1 MKKLAIIVNFFFF
14 FHYNTK
20 EVKMCNLQKLIELRN
35 EVAKLQYKIKQIMPL
50 AIAEA
55 LDIYAKSNTERSNQI
70 IFNHQFGKIGLV
82 FKQRFLTT
90 KDDATLARIDE
101 DIKRI
106 QGNLSNKYS
115 LKLSK
120 IESEINYFHE
130 QIQKLDEETEK
141 LLTNKQIIQLKQ
153 QFTKRVQE
161 TTYIDPNLSVF
172 LN

>member
-1 MKKLAIIVNFFFF
+1 
-14 FHYNTK
+14 
-20 EVKMCNLQKLIELRN
+20 MCKLQKLIELRN
-35 EVAKLQYKIKQIMPL
+35 EVAKLQYEIKQIMPE
-50 AIAEA
+50 AITEA
-55 LDIYAKSNTERSNQI
+55 LEIYAQSNTEKSNQI

-82 FKQRFLTT
+82 FKQKFLTT
-90 KDDATLARIDE
+90 KDDTTLARIDE

-106 QGNLSNKYS
+106 QSTLSHKYS
-115 LKLSK
+115 TKLIQ

-130 QIQKLDEETEK
+130 QIEKLDEETEK

-153 QFTKRVQE
+153 QFTKRIQE

>member
-1 MKKLAIIVNFFFF
+1 
-14 FHYNTK
+14 
-20 EVKMCNLQKLIELRN
+20 MCNLQKLIELRN
-35 EVAKLQYKIKQIMPL
+35 EVAKLQFEIKQIMPD

-55 LDIYAKSNTERSNQI
+55 LEIYSQSNTERSNQI
-70 IFNHQFGKIGLV
+70 IFNHQFGKISLV
-82 FKQRFLTT
+82 FKQRFLTS
-90 KDDATLARIDE
+90 KDDTTLKRIDE

-106 QGNLSNKYS
+106 QATLSKKYC
-115 LKLSK
+115 LKLTK

-130 QIQKLDEETEK
+130 QIEKLDEETEK

-153 QFTKRVQE
+153 QFTKRIQE